1 MSKNKKGNRRQFLK
15 NTSLSL
21 LSVAAFPTI
30 LKSTNSSTLLSNN
43 NPMVTCDQSTED
55 AYGQGPFYTANA
67 ATILNNQLADANE
80 TGTRIIISGQVY
92 NLECSEVIPNT
103 EIDIWHA
110 NDAGGYDNT
119 GYNLRGKITTNSQ
132 GFYVFES
139 IKPGLYLNGTAFRPS
154 HIHFKITPPGFNT
167 LITQLYFQGDP
178 HIPADAAASITS
190 GQYDAT
196 NRIIPL
202 SSNSNGELEGT
213 WDIIIDGDGV
223 PVGTNN
229 IHLDKGIIYSASPN
243 PFTDRIEINY
253 GVFQKAKVGISVYDI
268 RGQIVANLDEKILN
282 PEKYSVSWEPHN
294 DLPKGHYFIS
304 IKINDLQVHYV
315 KVIRQ

>member
-1 MSKNKKGNRRQFLK
+1 MKKNRKDSRRQFLK
-15 NTSLSL
+15 NTSLSV

-30 LKSTNSSTLLSNN
+30 LQSTPSPISLSVQNSKSL
-43 NPMVTCDQSTED
+43 CDQSTED

-67 ATILNNQLADANE
+67 PSIQNNQLADINE
-80 TGTRIIISGQVY
+80 AGTRIIISGQVY
-92 NLECSEVIPNT
+92 NLDCLEVIPNT

-110 NDAGGYDNT
+110 NDSGGYDNI
-119 GYNLRGKITTNSQ
+119 GYNLRGKTITNSQ

-154 HIHFKITPPGFNT
+154 HIHFKITPPGFDT

-178 HIPADAAASITS
+178 YIPTDAAASITS
-190 GQYDAT
+190 GAFDAT

-202 SSNSNGELEGT
+202 ASNSNGDLEGT

-229 IHLDKGIIYSASPN
+229 IHLDKGIIYSAAPN

-268 RGQIVANLDEKILN
+268 RGQKVATLDEKILD
-282 PEKYSVSWEPHN
+282 PEKYSVSWEPHKN
-294 DLPKGHYFIS
+294 LSKGHYFIS
-304 IKINDLQVHYV
+304 IKINDLQVHYI

>member
-1 MSKNKKGNRRQFLK
+1 MKKDNRRQFLK

-30 LKSTNSSTLLSNN
+30 LKSASSAVPVSI
-43 NPMVTCDQSTED
+43 CDQSTLD
-55 AYGQGPFYTANA
+55 YYGQGPFYTANA
-67 ATILNNQLADANE
+67 PSIQNNQLADMNE
-80 TGTRIIISGQVY
+80 VGTRIIISGQVY

-119 GYNLRGKITTNSQ
+119 GYNLRGKTTTNSQ

-139 IKPGLYLNGTAFRPS
+139 IKPGLYLNGATFRPS
-154 HIHFKITPPGFNT
+154 HIHFKITPPGFST

-178 HIPADAAASITS
+178 YIPTDAAASMAS
-190 GQYDAT
+190 GSFDAT

-202 SSNSNGELEGT
+202 IPNSNGDLEGT
-213 WDIIIDGDGV
+213 WDIVIDGDGV

-243 PFTDRIEINY
+243 PFTDHIEINY
-253 GVFQKAKVGISVYDI
+253 GVFQKAKVAICVYDI
-268 RGQIVANLDEKILN
+268 RGQIVATLDERMLD
-282 PEKYSVSWEPHN
+282 PEKYFVSWNPHSN
-294 DLPKGHYFIS
+294 LPSGHYFIS
-304 IKINDLQVHYV
+304 IKINDLQVHYI

>member
-1 MSKNKKGNRRQFLK
+1 MKKNKKDNRRQFLK

-30 LKSTNSSTLLSNN
+30 LKSTNASVSLSKKNS
-43 NPMVTCDQSTED
+43 MATCNQATED

-67 ATILNNQLADANE
+67 PTILNNQLADLNE
-80 TGTRIIISGQVY
+80 AGTRIIISGQVY
-92 NLECSEVIPNT
+92 NLECSEIIPNT

-110 NDAGGYDNT
+110 NDAGEYDNI
-119 GYNLRGKITTNSQ
+119 GYNLRGKTTTNSQ

-139 IKPGLYLNGTAFRPS
+139 IKPGFYLNGATFRPS
-154 HIHFKITPPGFNT
+154 HIHFKITPPGFDT

-178 HIPADAAASITS
+178 YIAADAAASITS
-190 GQYDAT
+190 GSFDAT

-202 SSNSNGELEGT
+202 ISNSNGDLEGT
-213 WDIIIDGDGV
+213 WDIVIDGNGV
-223 PVGTNN
+223 PVGTNS

-243 PFTDRIEINY
+243 PFTDQVDINY
-253 GVFQKAKVGISVYDI
+253 GVFQKAKVAISVYDLS
-268 RGQIVANLDEKILN
+268 GQIVATLEERMLE
-282 PEKYSVSWEPHN
+282 PEKYSVTWKPHSN
-294 DLPKGHYFIS
+294 LSKGHYFIS
-304 IKINDLQVHYV
+304 IMINDLQVHYL

>member
-1 MSKNKKGNRRQFLK
+1 MKKNKKDSRRQFLK
-15 NTSLSL
+15 NTSLSV

-30 LKSTNSSTLLSNN
+30 LQSTSSPVSLS
-43 NPMVTCDQSTED
+43 MKKFMSLCDQSTED

-67 ATILNNQLADANE
+67 PLLQNNQLADVNE
-80 TGTRIIISGQVY
+80 VGTRIIISGQVY

-110 NDAGGYDNT
+110 NDLGGYDNI
-119 GYNLRGKITTNSQ
+119 GYNLRGKTTTNSQ

-139 IKPGLYLNGTAFRPS
+139 IKPGLYLNGSSYRPS

-178 HIPADAAASITS
+178 HIPTDGAASLSS
-190 GQYDAT
+190 GVFDAS

-202 SSNSNGELEGT
+202 ILNSNGELEGT
-213 WDIIIDGDGV
+213 WDIIIDGGGV
-223 PVGTNN
+223 PVGANN
-229 IHLDKGIIYSASPN
+229 IHLDKGIIYSANPN
-243 PFTDRIEINY
+243 PFTDRIEIKY

-268 RGQIVANLDEKILN
+268 RGQIVATLDEKILD
-282 PEKYSVSWEPHN
+282 PEKYSVLWNPHSN
-294 DLPKGHYFIS
+294 LSKGHYFIS
-304 IKINDLQVHYV
+304 IKINDLQVHYL